1 MSTSPLPLPPPR
13 KSISLAKLATIFAV
27 VFGISFG
34 LCTVSAIGAANGIGG
49 FSSVSRFF
57 LVTAVVIEAVCLVGL
72 LIVGLIAII
81 RSINSEE

>member
-13 KSISLAKLATIFAV
+13 KPISLAKLATIFAV

-34 LCTVSAIGAANGIGG
+34 LCTVSAIGSANGGRG
-49 FSSVSRFF
+49 VGDVLRFF
-57 LVTAVVIEAVCLVGL
+57 AVAAVVIEAICLLGL